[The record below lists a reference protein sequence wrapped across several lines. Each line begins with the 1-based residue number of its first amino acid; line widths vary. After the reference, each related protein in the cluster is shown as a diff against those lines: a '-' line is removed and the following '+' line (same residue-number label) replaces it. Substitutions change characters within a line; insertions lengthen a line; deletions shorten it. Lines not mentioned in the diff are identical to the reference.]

1 MDKPIQNVMRATAIV
16 VGLALTGTLANCSS
30 TSNRES
36 TGEYVDDA
44 TVSTKVRAAILQDP
58 NVKISDIKVTTYR
71 GVTQLSGF
79 VDNQQM
85 ISRAEQVAKGVS
97 GVKSVQN
104 DLHVKPPASS
114 NR

>member
-1 MDKPIQNVMRATAIV
+1 MQKPLQNVMRATAIV
-16 VGLALTGTLANCSS
+16 LGLAVTGTLANCAASN
-30 TSNRES
+30 NRES

-85 ISRAEQVAKGVS
+85 VNRAEEVAKGVS
-97 GVKSVQN
+97 GVKSVKN